1 MESAAEIIYEGIKTK
16 IEEFIRDMKFD
27 AETDLNLGWSFD
39 QMIAELDEVSGELED
54 EIEKAEYWLDYDEEL
69 VESLKSLLDD
79 AYNEVEDYII
89 EIAGQVA

>member
-1 MESAAEIIYEGIKTK
+1 MKSAAEIIYEGIKTK
-16 IEEFIRDMKFD
+16 IEEFIRDMKSD
-27 AETDLNLGWSFD
+27 AETDLKLGWSFD

>member
-16 IEEFIRDMKFD
+16 IEEFIRDMKSD